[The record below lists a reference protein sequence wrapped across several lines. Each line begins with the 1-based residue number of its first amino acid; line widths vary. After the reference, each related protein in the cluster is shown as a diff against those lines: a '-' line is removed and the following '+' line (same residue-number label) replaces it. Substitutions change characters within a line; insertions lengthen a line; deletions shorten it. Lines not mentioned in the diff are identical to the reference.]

1 MTQRRR
7 LLLSFAVGA
16 AATVGLAGCA
26 KHYRYTDLQTE
37 REFYAKGGKVN
48 NERGGAVTFT
58 DATTGRKVTLQS
70 FERERV
76 SKRAFK
82 DATSGG

>member
-7 LLLSFAVGA
+7 LVLALVVGT
-16 AATVGLAGCA
+16 AATAGLTGCA
-26 KHYRYTDLQTE
+26 KHYRYTDLQSS

-70 FERERV
+70 FEREPV
-76 SKRAFK
+76 TKKEFK
-82 DATSGG
+82 EATSGG